1 MDKSLLTSINY
12 LSEAGVM
19 DAIKRGWNAFK
30 TVKPDEQPEQK
41 PDEEPERIKPE
52 DDDDENA
59 LVTIGS
65 ELLGIDR
72 SEVRVVLYLEHLELK
87 YYYLVK
93 GGGGKLVDALDDAEV
108 EAIKKGGTTK
118 LLKLAFLGNSFTY
131 SKMMNAPAGMDRA
144 VIINAPKALVDS
156 LFQADTEAARPLLK
170 KLFSHK
176 LYVMTLNLKKAKHP
190 EVITAMSAKTSAS
203 ERAEHFN
210 PHILENYPNYARYMT
225 AIREYAR
232 SQKAASPEAQDE
244 ERISKLERKADL
256 AARENS
262 AKATMQGSV
271 NNTQYV
277 MDVLFGALSAEK
289 AATSLLGAVASKRMS
304 RIELERILRVM
315 STDSPLFKAKEVLDA
330 IQKN

>member
-1 MDKSLLTSINY
+1 
-12 LSEAGVM
+12 
-19 DAIKRGWNAFK
+19 
-30 TVKPDEQPEQK
+30 
-41 PDEEPERIKPE
+41 
-52 DDDDENA
+52 
-59 LVTIGS
+59 
-65 ELLGIDR
+65 
-72 SEVRVVLYLEHLELK
+72 
-87 YYYLVK
+87 
-93 GGGGKLVDALDDAEV
+93 
-108 EAIKKGGTTK
+108 
-118 LLKLAFLGNSFTY
+118 
-131 SKMMNAPAGMDRA
+131 
-144 VIINAPKALVDS
+144 
-156 LFQADTEAARPLLK
+156 
-170 KLFSHK
+170 
-176 LYVMTLNLKKAKHP
+176 
-190 EVITAMSAKTSAS
+190 
-203 ERAEHFN
+203 
-210 PHILENYPNYARYMT
+210 MT